1 MLDKV
6 QEFALLRARGY
17 QSNGF
22 SKYRKRAW
30 AQKESGAYMF
40 IKKRPKDTCSKCIL
54 FQADL
59 LLIMLSP
66 FCSPTECLISTMR
79 SFVSQQVK

>member
-22 SKYRKRAW
+22 STYRKRAC
-30 AQKESGAYMF
+30 AQKESGVYTVRLLPYVLCKSTHFFFPSVIAIMSYYLQTIF
-40 IKKRPKDTCSKCIL
+40 ISVMKDW
-54 FQADL
+54 ADKYH
-59 LLIMLSP
+59 
-66 FCSPTECLISTMR
+66 
-79 SFVSQQVK
+79 V